1 MLPSSIKTFINL
13 FFESLKFLAMVREK
27 ILVAF
32 FKPKGMTL
40 HWYRA
45 DLVMTIVFFMSL
57 GAMGIYQNLN

>member
-40 HWYRA
+40 HWYRV
-45 DLVMTIVFFMSL
+45 DLVMIIVFFMSL
-57 GAMGIYQNLN
+57 GAMGIY